1 MGVILSG
8 AVGLVALGV
17 PAGPIGSPTG
27 VGGPGRPGPSEAEL
41 APDAGRRTVID
52 CEELRRRWAAA
63 AEQVT
68 DALAAA
74 GLTGAG
80 SAEPGSVDPVAP
92 LAERLDPLI
101 AEATAPFV
109 GLEVD
114 PDCR

>member
-41 APDAGRRTVID
+41 APDAGPRTVID

-109 GLEVD
+109 GLEID
-114 PDCR
+114 RDCH